1 MLMTIYNDK
10 DKSDSPLC
18 DLFTEIHKLL
28 LMIFIKQIRAKE
40 MKESGSQ
47 LSLENTA

>member
-1 MLMTIYNDK
+1 MTIYNDK
-10 DKSDSPLC
+10 DESDSPLC
-18 DLFTEIHKLL
+18 ELFTEIHKLL
-28 LMIFIKQIRAKE
+28 FMIFIKQIRAKE